1 MARAKGAA
9 IATAAASIMIF
20 SLGIAVPSGGASTTI
35 VSASPSAFCKT
46 IASFHPKTPA
56 GTSLKSYQA
65 WAKIDLPFF
74 QKLAS
79 TAPNTKSKK
88 AFNQLVSMIQHISS
102 SSSVSAFGAYIKANR
117 STWANGWK
125 SIGLAMVGCVR
136 SLY

>member
-9 IATAAASIMIF
+9 IATVAASIMIF
-20 SLGIAVPSGGASTTI
+20 SLGVAVPSGGASTI

-56 GTSLKSYQA
+56 GSSFKSYQA

-79 TAPNTKSKK
+79 TAPNTKVKN
-88 AFNQLVSMIQHISS
+88 AFNKLVGMIQHISS
-102 SSSVSAFGAYIKANR
+102 SSSVSALGAYIRANR

-125 SIGLAMVGCVR
+125 SIGLAMIGCVKT
-136 SLY
+136 LY